1 MNVIKPSS
9 QKFQKLFHRF
19 ARRDR
24 RIEDKVRRILDDVK
38 HGGDEALIRYT
49 RKFDKVKL
57 TSKELRVTESE
68 INGAYQ
74 NISPDFVST
83 LKIAIENV
91 SRYYKKKQVKRSW
104 KTLTEDGVVLGEKI
118 RPLESVGIYVPS
130 GTVPLPSTVYMTVLP
145 AKLAGVEKVYLIT
158 PPNKFKS
165 VDPYIL
171 VVANLLKVDGVFKAG
186 GAQAIAAFAFGTKTI
201 PRVDKIIGPGNA
213 YVAEA
218 KRQVFGYCDI
228 DMVAGP
234 TEVVIL
240 ANDYSDPDFV
250 AADLLA
256 QSEHHMGTSILVTT
270 SKRLAKLIKKV
281 PARGHIVIVKN
292 LKQAVDV
299 VNQIAPEHLQIMVK
313 NPQRI
318 LKDIK
323 HAGAIFMGSFT
334 PTAVGDYIA
343 GPSHVLPTNG
353 TARFFSGISI
363 SDFLKSSHIISYNRK
378 ALEKVKAPIENLA
391 TLEGLQRH
399 VESVRVRFG
408 KTSKAAS

>member
-1 MNVIKPSS
+1 MKIIKPSS
-9 QKFQKLFHRF
+9 QQYLKLFNRF
-19 ARRDR
+19 VTRNTRV
-24 RIEDKVRRILDDVK
+24 EEKVRRILADVRE
-38 HGGDEALIRYT
+38 GGDDAVIRYT

-57 TSKELRVTESE
+57 AAKDLRVSESE

-74 NISPDFVST
+74 NIQPDFVSN
-83 LKIAIENV
+83 LKVAVENV
-91 SRYYKKKQVKRSW
+91 SRYYKRQVKRSW
-104 KTLTEDGVVLGEKI
+104 KSLSEDGVVLGEKL
-118 RPLESVGIYVPS
+118 RPLESVGIYIPS

-158 PPNKFKS
+158 PPNKYKS
-165 VDPYIL
+165 VDPHIL
-171 VVANLLKVDGVFKAG
+171 VVANLLKVDGIFKAG
-186 GAQAIAAFAFGTKTI
+186 GAQAIGAFAFGTKSI

-240 ANDYSDPDFV
+240 ANDHADPDFV

-256 QSEHHMGTSILVTT
+256 QSEHHMGTAILVTT
-270 SKRLAKLIKKV
+270 SKRLAKTIKKV
-281 PARGHIVIVKN
+281 PARGWIVLVKN
-292 LKQAVDV
+292 LKQGVDV
-299 VNQIAPEHLQIMVK
+299 LNQIAPEHAQIMVK

-323 HAGAIFMGSFT
+323 HAGAIFIGNYT
-334 PTAVGDYIA
+334 PTAVGDYVA

-353 TARFFSGISI
+353 TARFFSGISVH
-363 SDFLKSSHIISYNRK
+363 DFLKSSHVISYSRK
-378 ALEKVKAPIENLA
+378 ALEKVKGSVEYLA
-391 TLEGLQRH
+391 SLEGLTKH
-399 VESVRVRFG
+399 MESVRIRFE
-408 KTSKAAS
+408 KK

>member
-1 MNVIKPSS
+1 MRVIKPSS
-9 QKFQKLFHRF
+9 KQYLKLFNRF
-19 ARRDR
+19 VTRNPRV
-24 RIEDKVRRILDDVK
+24 EEKVRRILADVRDNGDD
-38 HGGDEALIRYT
+38 ALIRYT

-57 TSKELRVTESE
+57 TSKELRVSESE

-74 NISPDFVST
+74 NIRPDFVST
-83 LKIAIENV
+83 LKVAVENV
-91 SRYYKKKQVKRSW
+91 SAFYKKQVKRSW
-104 KTLTEDGVVLGEKI
+104 KTLDEDGVVLGEKF
-118 RPLESVGIYVPS
+118 RPLESVGVYIPS

-165 VDPYIL
+165 VDPHIL
-171 VVANLLKVDGVFKAG
+171 VVANLLKVDGIFKAG
-186 GAQAIAAFAFGTKTI
+186 GAQAIGAFAFGTKSI

-240 ANDYSDPDFV
+240 ANDHADPDFV

-256 QSEHHMGTSILVTT
+256 QSEHHMGTAVLVTT
-270 SKRLAKLIKKV
+270 SKRLAKTIKKIH
-281 PARGHIVIVKN
+281 ARGWIVMVKN
-292 LKQAVDV
+292 LKQGVDV
-299 VNQIAPEHLQIMVK
+299 INQIAPEHAQIMVK

-318 LKDIK
+318 LRDIK
-323 HAGAIFMGSFT
+323 HAGAIFIGNYT
-334 PTAVGDYIA
+334 PAAVGDYVA

-363 SDFLKSSHIISYNRK
+363 HDFLKSSHVISYSRK
-378 ALEKVKAPIENLA
+378 ALEKVKGSVEYLA
-391 TLEGLQRH
+391 SLEGLPKH
-399 VESVRVRFG
+399 MESVRVRFE
-408 KTSKAAS
+408 KK

>member
-1 MNVIKPSS
+1 MKTIKSS
-9 QKFQKLFHRF
+9 SKKFQELFQRY
-19 ARRDR
+19 ARRNR
-24 RIEDKVRRILDDVK
+24 RVEEKVSRILEDVK
-38 HGGDEALIRYT
+38 NSGDEALIRYT

-57 TSKELRVTESE
+57 TPKELRVTESE

-83 LKIAIENV
+83 LKIAVENV
-91 SRYYKKKQVKRSW
+91 SQYYRKQTKRSW
-104 KTLTEDGVVLGEKI
+104 KILKEDGVMLGEKI

-145 AKLAGVEKVYLIT
+145 AKLAGVEKVYLVT

-165 VDPYIL
+165 VDPHIL
-171 VVANLLKVDGVFKAG
+171 VVANLLKVNGIFKVG
-186 GAQAIAAFAFGTKTI
+186 GAQAIAALAFGTKSI
-201 PRVDKIIGPGNA
+201 PRVDKIIGPGNV

-234 TEVVIL
+234 TEAVIL
-240 ANDYSDPDFV
+240 ANDHSDPDFV

-270 SKRLAKLIKKV
+270 SKRLAKIIKKV
-281 PARGHIVIVKN
+281 PARGYIVFVKN
-292 LKQAVDV
+292 LKQGVDI
-299 VNQIAPEHLQIMVK
+299 VNQVAPEHLQIMVK

-318 LKDIK
+318 LKDVRN
-323 HAGAIFMGSFT
+323 AGAIFIGAYT

-353 TARFFSGISI
+353 TARFFSGISTA
-363 SDFLKSSHIISYNRK
+363 DFLKRSHIISYKRK
-378 ALEKVKAPIENLA
+378 ALGKGKKPIESLA
-391 TLEGLQRH
+391 
-399 VESVRVRFG
+399 
-408 KTSKAAS
+408 

>member
-1 MNVIKPSS
+1 MKVIKPSS
-9 QKFQKLFHRF
+9 QKFQKLFQRF

-24 RIEDKVRRILDDVK
+24 RIEGKVHRILDDVK
-38 HGGDEALIRYT
+38 NGGDEALIRYT

-57 TSKELRVTESE
+57 TPKELRVSESE

-83 LKIAIENV
+83 LKIAVENV
-91 SRYYKKKQVKRSW
+91 SRYYKKQGKRSW
-104 KTLTEDGVVLGEKI
+104 KTVTEDGVVLGEKI
-118 RPLESVGIYVPS
+118 RPLESVGIYIPS

-165 VDPYIL
+165 VDPHIL

-186 GAQAIAAFAFGTKTI
+186 GAQAIGAFAFGTKTI

-234 TEVVIL
+234 TEVVII
-240 ANDYSDPDFV
+240 ADDYSDPDFV
-250 AADLLA
+250 TADLLA

-270 SKRLAKLIKKV
+270 SKRLANIIKKV
-281 PARGHIVIVKN
+281 PSKGYIVVVKN

-313 NPQRI
+313 SPQRI
-318 LKDIK
+318 LKDVK
-323 HAGAIFMGSFT
+323 HAGAIFIGSYT

-378 ALEKVKAPIENLA
+378 ALVKVKGPIESLA
-391 TLEGLQRH
+391 ALEGLQRH
-399 VESVRVRFG
+399 MESVRIRFE
-408 KTSKAAS
+408 KRALP

>member
-1 MNVIKPSS
+1 MRVIKPSS
-9 QKFQKLFHRF
+9 KKFQKLFNRF
-19 ARRDR
+19 ACRNPRV
-24 RIEDKVRRILDDVK
+24 EDKVRHILDDVK
-38 HGGDEALIRYT
+38 AYGDDAVIRYT

-57 TSKELRVTESE
+57 TPRELRITEGE
-68 INGAYQ
+68 INEAYQ
-74 NISPDFVST
+74 NISPDFVSM
-83 LKIAIENV
+83 LKVAVENV
-91 SRYYKKKQVKRSW
+91 SKFYKKQGKRSW
-104 KTLTEDGVVLGEKI
+104 KTLSEDGVILGEKV
-118 RPLESVGIYVPS
+118 RPLESVGVYIPS

-158 PPNKFKS
+158 PPNKYKS
-165 VDPYIL
+165 VDPHIL

-186 GAQAIAAFAFGTKTI
+186 GAQAIGAFAFGTKTI

-250 AADLLA
+250 TADLLA

-270 SKRLAKLIKKV
+270 SKRLAKIISKV
-281 PARGHIVIVKN
+281 PARGYIVIVKN
-292 LKQAVDV
+292 LNQGVDIL
-299 VNQIAPEHLQIMVK
+299 NQIAPEHVQVMVK

-323 HAGAIFMGSFT
+323 HAGAIFIGSYT
-334 PTAVGDYIA
+334 PVAVGDYVA
-343 GPSHVLPTNG
+343 GPSHVLPTSG
-353 TARFFSGISI
+353 TARFFSGISLQ
-363 SDFLKSSHIISYNRK
+363 DFLKSSHVISYSRK
-378 ALEKVKAPIENLA
+378 ALEKVKAPVEYLA
-391 TLEGLQRH
+391 NLEGLVKH
-399 VESVRVRFG
+399 MESVKIRFD
-408 KTSKAAS
+408 KK